1 VLKFAFNAKRLII
14 PISRA
19 EKNVFYT
26 CVECGKKLIP
36 KLNAQSPHFAH
47 AQEGVCRQTGTSL
60 THTQTQ
66 RYLQAL
72 FPCGT
77 CFLEYPFPKLGRIA
91 DVYCPKRKFV
101 FDVLTRFREEL
112 EGKNGIYFYNGRPIE
127 IIECELI
134 DNYHENKYI
143 SKDGFY
149 YYTLECVVYKANAK
163 GRKSGGKLVF
173 IKIGF
178 RKSGKE
184 DKYRIFPL
192 VSLQFPDTDDERIN
206 KQIKDSGLALMET
219 FVGGFVGS
227 INDMIDRYNI
237 KYGSET
243 NFFAKSIP
251 QFFQKK
257 RITLQEEI
265 EEKQR
270 TLEIIKRCINEF

>member
-101 FDVLTRFREEL
+101 FEIQCSPISIEEV
-112 EGKNGIYFYNGRPIE
+112 EKRNGDYG
-127 IIECELI
+127 
-134 DNYHENKYI
+134 
-143 SKDGFY
+143 
-149 YYTLECVVYKANAK
+149 
-163 GRKSGGKLVF
+163 
-173 IKIGF
+173 
-178 RKSGKE
+178 
-184 DKYRIFPL
+184 
-192 VSLQFPDTDDERIN
+192 SL
-206 KQIKDSGLALMET
+206 GLQVIWILHT
-219 FVGGFVGS
+219 G
-227 INDMIDRYNI
+227 RYNPKRFGNLQKAI
-237 KYGSET
+237 QHIPHYYSCIDENQKGFIFDLHPITKKALRVDFSALPRRPRFFYIEKHPLET
-243 NFFAKSIP
+243 LRTKKWKVSFRGDLLWRLDHNQIP
-251 QFFQKK
+251 ELPSPRVNPYPSLVRRVLKK
-257 RITLQEEI
+257 LIMDR
-265 EEKQR
+265 
-270 TLEIIKRCINEF
+270 FH